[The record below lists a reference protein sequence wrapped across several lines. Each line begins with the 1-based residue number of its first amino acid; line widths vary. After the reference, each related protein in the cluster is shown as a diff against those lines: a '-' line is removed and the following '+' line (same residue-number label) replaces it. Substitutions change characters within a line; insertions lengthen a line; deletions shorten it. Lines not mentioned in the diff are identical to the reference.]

1 MTNQFKSMTNQSKS
15 MSEER
20 GKRLGFLIAA
30 LEMSAEQREALFSL
44 LPEMTEAQ
52 LEELTDVL
60 EASYLQAATKDVDE
74 KFVGE
79 LKNIEENYEEKI
91 GQVNA
96 NTAKELDSIS

>member
-1 MTNQFKSMTNQSKS
+1 
-15 MSEER
+15 MSSAEER
-20 GKRLGFLIAA
+20 GKRLGFLIAS
-30 LEMSAEQREALFSL
+30 LEMSSEQREAMLSL

-79 LKNIEENYEEKI
+79 LKNIEEKYEEAV
-91 GQVNA
+91 GRVNA

>member
-1 MTNQFKSMTNQSKS
+1 
-15 MSEER
+15 MSSAEER
-20 GKRLGFLIAA
+20 GKRLGFLIAS
-30 LEMSAEQREALFSL
+30 LEMSAEQREAMLSL
-44 LPEMTEAQ
+44 LPEMTEVQ

-60 EASYLQAATKDVDE
+60 EASYLQAATQAVDE

-79 LKNIEENYEEKI
+79 LKKIEENYEEAV